1 MKMAILGL
9 NPGYRPGVDAP
20 NNATGTDPV
29 RTARR
34 TRAVLQVPPAETRLF
49 HAWRP

>member
-1 MKMAILGL
+1 MKTAILGL

-20 NNATGTDPV
+20 HKATGTDPV
-29 RTARR
+29 HKARR
-34 TRAVLQVPPAETRLF
+34 IRAPLHVATAETRLF

>member
-1 MKMAILGL
+1 MKIAILGL

-20 NNATGTDPV
+20 KYATGTDPV

-34 TRAVLQVPPAETRLF
+34 TRPALQVPRAETRLF